1 MLNADHL
8 IVCSNTLA
16 TLGFQYR
23 NHGHDTMPIPNLTPS
38 EGETYD
44 ASQKPPPFGHALKH
58 YFALDDDY
66 VNLNHG
72 MSRGGFGVL
81 HSEAPA
87 LPHTNSSTDSNFAA
101 GSYGSLP
108 LPVIFAA
115 TRMGYEIERNPDLF
129 HRLTFKPL
137 LDKSRYVARPIS
149 RLSHEKKSE
158 TNARVRPSCM

>member
-23 NHGHDTMPIPNLTPS
+23 NHRHDTMPIPNLTPS

-44 ASQKPPPFGHALKH
+44 ANQKPPPFGHALKH

-72 MSRGGFGVL
+72 TLITLSRNV
-81 HSEAPA
+81 SWPEALIPIVWQVRMG
-87 LPHTNSSTDSNFAA
+87 PSRSPS
-101 GSYGSLP
+101 SLP
-108 LPVIFAA
+108 RRGWG
-115 TRMGYEIERNPDLF
+115 TRSSGTPTSSIG
-129 HRLTFKPL
+129 
-137 LDKSRYVARPIS
+137 
-149 RLSHEKKSE
+149 
-158 TNARVRPSCM
+158 